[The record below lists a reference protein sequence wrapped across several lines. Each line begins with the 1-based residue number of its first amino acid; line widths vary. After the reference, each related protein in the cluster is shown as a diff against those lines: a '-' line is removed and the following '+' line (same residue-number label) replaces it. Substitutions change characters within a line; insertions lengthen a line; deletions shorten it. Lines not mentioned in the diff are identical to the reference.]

1 MLYFC
6 SYPSFLIT
14 YLLLIALQWSMIHFD
29 NFLGILF
36 CLNLKFCLLSKF
48 WSILM
53 AFLCIKILKSDF
65 FYILV
70 HFNEVLLY
78 LNLKVWIL
86 SKFWSSVMCF
96 WTSDETSR
104 CSVGP
109 RAGTELKMSNCLFL
123 IEKVLFLLK
132 KCSILM
138 KRRRSEEKK
147 WKKHFDFCFRSEWC
161 TLWCLKLYP
170 ARYLTVQHSRI
181 KKSKIVQ
188 NGCLIWKHNDYQ
200 ILICLLTCFISM
212 LVLCDAHLNICCWDA
227 QLYLIQEK
235 YQPIFEQIY
244 F

>member
-65 FYILV
+65 FYIQV

-109 RAGTELKMSNCLFL
+109 RSGTELKMSNWWRSGRNILTFAFVL
-123 IEKVLFLLK
+123 SDVLFGVWNY
-132 KCSILM
+132 IQPDI
-138 KRRRSEEKK
+138 
-147 WKKHFDFCFRSEWC
+147 W
-161 TLWCLKLYP
+161 LY
-170 ARYLTVQHSRI
+170 
-181 KKSKIVQ
+181 
-188 NGCLIWKHNDYQ
+188 N
-200 ILICLLTCFISM
+200 
-212 LVLCDAHLNICCWDA
+212 
-227 QLYLIQEK
+227 IQELK
-235 YQPIFEQIY
+235 SRKSFKMAA
-244 F
+244 